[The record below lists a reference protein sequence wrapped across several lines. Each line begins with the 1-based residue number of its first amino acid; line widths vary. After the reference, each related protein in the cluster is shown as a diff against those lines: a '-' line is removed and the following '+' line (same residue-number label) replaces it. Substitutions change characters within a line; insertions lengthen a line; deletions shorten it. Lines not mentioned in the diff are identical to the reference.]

1 MEEQV
6 TTIIWLAAGGIAGWM
21 AGKIL
26 KRTFFGAVGDIV
38 AGMAGGFAGAWLWT
52 AFLHPP
58 ADTIDQFKAVVAA
71 AIGGLALVVLWR
83 VLRALR

>member
-6 TTIIWLAAGGIAGWM
+6 TTFIWLAAGGIAGWM

-52 AFLHPP
+52 RFLYPP
-58 ADTIDQFKAVVAA
+58 TDTIDQFKAVAA
-71 AIGGLALVVLWR
+71 AAVGGIALVVLWR
-83 VLRALR
+83 VVRALR